1 MTDHN
6 LTNKELIRF
15 RRSEKVRQLAL
26 SEEHERTHTGTA
38 VLRRVKLGVYENT
51 LDSTPCSPV
60 KVTPEELL
68 QAMMRECAL
77 AAKENITK
85 VGVKDTPVLH
95 RAASIVAAQFGLA
108 HSQIPSLVE
117 DMLHYMEHH
126 HVHRFK

>member
-1 MTDHN
+1 MTDHS
-6 LTNKELIRF
+6 LTNKDSIRF
-15 RRSEKVRQLAL
+15 RRSEKVHQLAL
-26 SEEHERTHTGTA
+26 ANEHERTHTGTA
-38 VLRRVKLGVYENT
+38 MLRRVRPGVYENT
-51 LDSTPCSPV
+51 LDSTPCRPV
-60 KVTPEELL
+60 KVTPAELL

-85 VGVKDTPVLH
+85 VGVRDTPVLH
-95 RAASIVAAQFGLA
+95 RAAATVAAQFGLE